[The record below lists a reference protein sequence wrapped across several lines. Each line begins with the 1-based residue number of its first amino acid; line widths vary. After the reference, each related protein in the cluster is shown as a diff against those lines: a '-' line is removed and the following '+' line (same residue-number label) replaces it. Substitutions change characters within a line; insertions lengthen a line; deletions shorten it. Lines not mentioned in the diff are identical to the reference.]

1 MGAPQIIVIIL
12 YSLSFLVNLLNALKE
27 KDPTKI
33 AAGCIGSVAGTG
45 IMVGLL
51 LWGGFFGG

>member
-33 AAGCIGSVAGTG
+33 AAGCIGSVVGTG
-45 IMVGLL
+45 MMAGLL

>member
-1 MGAPQIIVIIL
+1 MGAPQIIVITL

-27 KDPTKI
+27 TDTTKI
-33 AAGCIGSVAGTG
+33 AAGCVASVAGTG

>member
-1 MGAPQIIVIIL
+1 MGTPQIIVIIL

-33 AAGCIGSVAGTG
+33 AAGCIGSVVGTG
-45 IMVGLL
+45 MMVGLL

>member
-33 AAGCIGSVAGTG
+33 AAGCIGSVVGTG
-45 IMVGLL
+45 MMVGLL